1 MSRSVSVPSGAL
13 GVAFASFM
21 CDNEEDASF
30 AFSDC
35 IDEMQSVLKAKY
47 PSLKFCNQW
56 IGREDRACLQNR
68 FCSIGVSEYNGL
80 VAVWIIPDDESNFAA
95 SWCDKVDLKPA
106 AECFGPRLNRMGAFS
121 NGEAFFQPAD
131 GRQRGS
137 MGLGFTSK
145 EGWL

>member
-13 GVAFASFM
+13 GVAFASFI
-21 CDNEEDASF
+21 CDSEEDASSE
-30 AFSDC
+30 FSDY
-35 IDEMQSVLKAKY
+35 IAEMQIGLKVQY
-47 PSLKFCNQW
+47 PSLEPCSRW

-80 VAVWIIPDDESNFAA
+80 VAVWIIPDDESSLAA
-95 SWCDKVDLKPA
+95 SWCSKVELQSA
-106 AECFGPRLNRMGAFS
+106 AACFGPRLNRLGTFS

-131 GRQRGS
+131 GQQFGA